1 MIYIENDKEIF
12 EAGYPA
18 IVPFL
23 IQEQDS
29 EVYVEAYSGLEDI
42 AEQYVLRFENEYFSD
57 AALRWLDSNVQP
69 YLEENGY
76 YREKRGVMRWYH
88 AYILNADDKINTSYI
103 RKDSVLLTEPI
114 RSMTLIKP
122 AEHLELS
129 MPVFATVIDG
139 VAVSVATVNPHS
151 EDQNCLEVTAETAKA
166 YRKNGYG
173 ASNVAALSKYLI
185 ENGYSVA
192 YCCSR
197 YNTPSKKIAENI
209 GFKKD
214 GRFYAV
220 DAYKKY

>member
-12 EAGYPA
+12 EANYPA

-23 IQEQDS
+23 IQEQD
-29 EVYVEAYSGLEDI
+29 EEIYIEAYSGLEEV
-42 AEQYVLRFENEYFSD
+42 AKQYELRFENEYFSD
-57 AALRWLDSNVQP
+57 VALRWLNDNIQS

-76 YREKRGVMRWYH
+76 YREERGVMRWYH
-88 AYILNADDKINTSYI
+88 AYLLSDKDDVNVSLI
-103 RKDSVLLTEPI
+103 RKDTTHVTEPI
-114 RSMTLIKP
+114 KSLTLIKP
-122 AEHLELS
+122 NEHLELS

-139 VAVSVATVNPHS
+139 VAVSVATLNPHS
-151 EDQNCLEVTAETAKA
+151 DDQNCLEITAETAVK
-166 YRKNGYG
+166 YRKRGFG
-173 ASNVAALSKYLI
+173 ASNAAALSKYLL

-197 YNTPSKKIAENI
+197 YNRASQKIAERI